1 MSTLGMYWGM
11 SGGGVATV
19 RDLGAFWCAACEI
32 TNNGHCPP
40 TQVPPEGR
48 VTSLPWSW
56 LLQILWCA
64 GEGCE
69 GGWSVG
75 LAQDGRCSKVAA
87 GDPAVTTSNLSLS
100 CFRNR
105 QWMCAPY
112 QESSAFHGSSVSPG
126 SPPAG
131 WGDLSP
137 PSRTPAP
144 KGPICGSNH
153 SLPRVGSPLP
163 HIFPFPLSPR
173 AVAQVPMLLLSFSSY
188 LITCVSFLELWCT
201 GVLPPV
207 CSENCPT
214 CRLSLMCSSGE
225 VCFTSLYSAI

>member
-1 MSTLGMYWGM
+1 MQPPCKSPLSLPASHCPQPPLPLPCVELLQRTGRAHVDSWHVLGDEWWW
-11 SGGGVATV
+11 SGH
-19 RDLGAFWCAACEI
+19 RQRSLISDAFWCAACEI

-40 TQVPPEGR
+40 TQAPPEGR

-153 SLPRVGSPLP
+153 SFPRVGSPLP
-163 HIFPFPLSPR
+163 HIFPLFLWVPAQWHRFQCCCFPSLPTWLPVYLS
-173 AVAQVPMLLLSFSSY
+173 
-188 LITCVSFLELWCT
+188 
-201 GVLPPV
+201 
-207 CSENCPT
+207 
-214 CRLSLMCSSGE
+214 
-225 VCFTSLYSAI
+225 